1 MLTATPITQTMWRV
15 VATDESG
22 TETIHTVAL
31 RADSSTAEA
40 AMAIITA
47 MGTPEPEPDESAQL
61 AAERAVMVCSRMQ
74 GVLALGPVIWGLVQ
88 AYRDLPQTTWAERII
103 IDDAAIWHRNSQNI
117 AFLGYLCGL
126 TPDEMD
132 TLFRSAVTITA

>member
-15 VATDESG
+15 TATDESG
-22 TETIHTVAL
+22 IESIHTVAL
-31 RADSSTAEA
+31 RADNSTAEA

-47 MGTPEPEPDESAQL
+47 MGVPEPEPDEGAQL
-61 AAERAVMVCSRMQ
+61 AAERAVMSCSRMQ
-74 GVLALGPVIWGLVQ
+74 GVLALGPVIWAQVL

-103 IDDAAIWHRNSQNI
+103 IDDSAIWHRNSQNI

-126 TPDEMD
+126 TPEEMD
-132 TLFRSAVTITA
+132 TLFRTAATIVA